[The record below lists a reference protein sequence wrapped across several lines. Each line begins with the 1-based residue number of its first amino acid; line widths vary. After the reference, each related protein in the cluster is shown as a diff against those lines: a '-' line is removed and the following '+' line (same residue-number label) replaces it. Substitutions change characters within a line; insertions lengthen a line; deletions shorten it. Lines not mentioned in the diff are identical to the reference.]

1 MAESL
6 LELRELSLG
15 FGGVRAL
22 DRVSLEVRKGELFA
36 LIGPNGAGKTS
47 ILNCISGLYRPQAGS
62 VALRGRDGERHRL
75 ERLPP
80 HRRAELGLAR
90 TFQNIELFKHMTV
103 LDNLLLGRHAHM
115 PGGVLS
121 GGLFL
126 PSQRRAEIAHRAV
139 AEEILDF
146 LGLEA
151 LRHREVG
158 SLAHGR
164 QRLVELARALAAD
177 PVLLMLDEPTAGM
190 NAEEK
195 ESMARFIL
203 DVNEE
208 RDVTVLVIDHD
219 IDVVMD
225 ISDRVAVMDFG
236 RKIAEGP
243 PGEVRSEP
251 AVIDAYLGRAKADA

>member
-151 LRHREVG
+151 LRNREVG